1 VAGHGATPVPADRQ
15 PERPIGSNDSVVRAV
30 SPEPSE
36 DEVLRAKYLDW
47 CSAKVAERFLRLTP
61 EEIYELAQRASPGDD
76 ASPAAAPA
84 VALQAPPEQSP
95 LTFRGV
101 VERVTAVLTN
111 ELDLPGFE
119 QWRSAYTADPAQY
132 DDELL
137 GLWRERV
144 K

>member
-1 VAGHGATPVPADRQ
+1 
-15 PERPIGSNDSVVRAV
+15 V

-61 EEIYELAQRASPGDD
+61 EEIYELAQRASPGAD
-76 ASPAAAPA
+76 AIPDVAPA
-84 VALQAPPEQSP
+84 VALHEGVSTAP

-101 VERVTAVLTN
+101 VERVTAVLTD
-111 ELDLPGFE
+111 ELDLPSFDE
-119 QWRSAYTADPAQY
+119 WRTSYIVNPAPY

-137 GLWRERV
+137 GLWRERLSE
-144 K
+144 